1 MKYILVAGVI
11 ALILFSFTKKDPT
24 IQTLRSPNSI
34 LAMGDS
40 LTYGYNANP
49 TESYPSVLSTMTG
62 LNVINAGIPA
72 ETSKDGLQRLP
83 KLLEDPSIKL
93 MILFFGGNDM
103 LQQISMDVLKKN
115 LKTMIQ
121 MAKEK
126 EIDVLLIS
134 VPNFTLF
141 GPSSQSLYE
150 EISNEENV
158 LLLNGLLEDI
168 LFNPALKSD
177 TIHPNG
183 LGYRQMAEKIY
194 EKLEENGWIK
204 K

>member
-11 ALILFSFTKKDPT
+11 ALILFSFTKKDLT

-194 EKLEENGWIK
+194 ENLEENGWINK
-204 K
+204 